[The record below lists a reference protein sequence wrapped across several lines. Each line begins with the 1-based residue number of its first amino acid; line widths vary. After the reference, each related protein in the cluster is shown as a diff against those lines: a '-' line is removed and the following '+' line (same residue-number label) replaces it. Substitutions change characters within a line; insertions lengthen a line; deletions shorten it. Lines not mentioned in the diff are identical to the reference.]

1 MENSVMR
8 LLKRLCEW
16 LLLTSKH
23 SELIDTAT
31 NHPGCARDIGVRIS
45 RVRLP
50 SGEEI
55 VMVENLREPEQED
68 Q

>member
-1 MENSVMR
+1 MR

-16 LLLTSKH
+16 LLLASKH

-31 NHPGCARDIGVRIS
+31 HHPGCARDIGVCIS

>member
-1 MENSVMR
+1 MR
-8 LLKRLCEW
+8 LLKRLCER
-16 LLLTSKH
+16 LLPASSH

-31 NHPGCARDIGVRIS
+31 NHPGCARDIGVCIS
-45 RVRLP
+45 RVHLP